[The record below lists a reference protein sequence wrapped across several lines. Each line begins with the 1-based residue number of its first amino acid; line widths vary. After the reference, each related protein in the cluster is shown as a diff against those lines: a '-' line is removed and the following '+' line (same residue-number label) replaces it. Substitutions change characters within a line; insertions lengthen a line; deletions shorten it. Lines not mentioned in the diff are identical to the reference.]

1 MPLPSSGPI
10 TILQIATEFGGSAP
24 YALGNYYR
32 GGAFVA
38 NTPANAAIPASGAIA
53 LSNFYGAS
61 KSRVTVNIVISANVQ
76 NYDVFANRGGSYVAG
91 NTDLIL
97 TINNGAFVGATSTGV
112 YALTVSS
119 AFNAGDTVTIIN
131 NGVIIGA
138 GGNGGA
144 GGIGNGVNGG
154 GGGGGGNALAINRPT
169 RITNNNLIAGGG
181 GGGGGGR
188 GGKSGITT
196 YQGGGGGGGA
206 GYNAGSGA
214 ASGGGSG
221 SVVAG
226 GGGGNPAGG
235 TSTGG
240 AGGGR
245 GASGGTSGGG
255 SGGGAGGFYVVG
267 NSNVTWVAL
276 GTVLGRA
283 I

>member
-1 MPLPSSGPI
+1 MALPSSGPL

-61 KSRVTVNIVISANVQ
+61 KSRVTVNIVISANTQ
-76 NYDVFANRGGSYVAG
+76 NFDVYANRGGSYVAG
-91 NTDLIL
+91 NTDVIV
-97 TINNGAFVGATSTGV
+97 TINSGVYVGASSTGI

-119 AFNAGDTVTIIN
+119 AFNSGDTVSIIN

-138 GGNGGA
+138 GGSGGA
-144 GGIGNGVNGG
+144 GGVGNGVNGG
-154 GGGGGGNALAINRPT
+154 GGAAGGNALAINRPT

-188 GGKSGITT
+188 GYKTIVSN

-206 GYNAGSGA
+206 GYNAGGGA
-214 ASGGGSG
+214 AVGGGSG

-226 GGGGNPAGG
+226 GAGGNPAGG

-245 GASGGTSGGG
+245 GATGGTSAGG
-255 SGGGAGGFYVVG
+255 SGGGAGGYYVVG
-267 NSNVTWVAL
+267 NGNVTWVAL